1 MKEESWVKIKNQK
14 AIGFVLDS
22 DYNSCMVYVIRDG
35 KPEGEKRFS
44 HYQVHPLN
52 NELVPEDAATLKHLH
67 INMALDT
74 NDREWL
80 KSLVEAEESK

>member
-1 MKEESWVKIKNQK
+1 MKESWVKIKNQK

-22 DYNSCMVYVIRDG
+22 DYNNCMVYVIRDG
-35 KPEGEKRFS
+35 KSEGEKRFS
-44 HYQVHPLN
+44 HHQVEPLDS
-52 NELVPEDAATLKHLH
+52 ELTSEDAATLKRLH